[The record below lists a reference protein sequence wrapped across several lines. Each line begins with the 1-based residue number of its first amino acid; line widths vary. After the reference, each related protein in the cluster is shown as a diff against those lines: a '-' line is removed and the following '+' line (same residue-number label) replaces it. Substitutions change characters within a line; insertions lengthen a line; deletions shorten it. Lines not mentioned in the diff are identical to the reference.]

1 MDRRNLRVE
10 AIKIIYE
17 ILLRDDDLLT
27 ILKEKE
33 VTDEELSLLVTNVL
47 EKRTELE
54 EIIKI
59 NLKKYTI
66 NRLNLVDLAILLLAT
81 YELKYSKTPKAIII
95 NEALDISKIYTQTDF
110 ENTVSFNNK
119 LLDNIAKYLEV

>member
-17 ILLRDDDLLT
+17 VLLREDDLLT
-27 ILKEKE
+27 ILREKE
-33 VTDEELSLLVTNVL
+33 ITDEELSVLVTNVL
-47 EKRTELE
+47 EKKDELE

-95 NEALDISKIYTQTDF
+95 NEALDITKIYTQTDT